1 MFCCIMIYEI
11 LLSSERREFLRSN
24 LHSKSLLN
32 DEEMMSKFSE
42 GMKMCLNF
50 IIRTR
55 IFCKRKYE
63 KSENWLRFFIFSCNL
78 IGNMYSRVPSK
89 NSFYMATII
98 ASRLKSVFQLFG
110 KKTNQKMEESKQAP
124 SKLDMED
131 QVFLL
136 DLLYPLRD
144 ELGLL
149 HGLEELCLFVRKSC
163 NVDIAAIRQSKV
175 PLIFEGPWKLTDD
188 HGGRLTVHEIKVEKD
203 QVLSSN
209 TAEVYALEVKSNSS
223 RGPRILHSF
232 VPIRG

>member
-1 MFCCIMIYEI
+1 MIYEI
-11 LLSSERREFLRSN
+11 LLSSENQVFLQSS

-32 DEEMMSKFSE
+32 DEEMMPKFSE

-50 IIRTR
+50 IIRTCR
-55 IFCKRKYE
+55 FCKRKYE
-63 KSENWLRFFIFSCNL
+63 KSESWLRFFIFSCNL

-110 KKTNQKMEESKQAP
+110 KKTNQQMEECEQLP

-131 QVFLL
+131 QRFLL
-136 DLLYPLRD
+136 ELLYPLGD

-149 HGLEELCLFVRKSC
+149 HGLEELCFSIRMTC
-163 NVDIAAIRQSKV
+163 NDQ
-175 PLIFEGPWKLTDD
+175 
-188 HGGRLTVHEIKVEKD
+188 GGRLTVHEIKVEKD
-203 QVLSSN
+203 QILSSN
-209 TAEVYALEVKSNSS
+209 TAEVYALEAKSNSS
-223 RGPRILHSF
+223 REPRILHSF

>member
-1 MFCCIMIYEI
+1 MIYEI
-11 LLSSERREFLRSN
+11 LLSSERREFLPSN

-42 GMKMCLNF
+42 GMKMSLNF
-50 IIRTR
+50 IIRTCR
-55 IFCKRKYE
+55 SCKRKYE
-63 KSENWLRFFIFSCNL
+63 KSENWLRFFIFCCNL

-110 KKTNQKMEESKQAP
+110 KKRNQKMEESKQVL
-124 SKLDMED
+124 SKVDMED

-136 DLLYPLRD
+136 DLLYPLGD

-149 HGLEELCLFVRKSC
+149 HGLEELCLFVQKSC
-163 NVDIAAIRQSKV
+163 KVNIAAIRQSKV

-188 HGGRLTVHEIKVEKD
+188 HGGRLTVHEIKVQKD

-209 TAEVYALEVKSNSS
+209 TAEVYALEYALEAKSNSS
-223 RGPRILHSF
+223 TGPRILHSF

>member
-1 MFCCIMIYEI
+1 
-11 LLSSERREFLRSN
+11 
-24 LHSKSLLN
+24 
-32 DEEMMSKFSE
+32 MMSKFSE

-50 IIRTR
+50 IIRTCR
-55 IFCKRKYE
+55 SCKRKYE

-110 KKTNQKMEESKQAP
+110 KKTNQQMEECEQLP

-131 QVFLL
+131 QRFLL
-136 DLLYPLRD
+136 ELLYPLGD

-149 HGLEELCLFVRKSC
+149 HGLEELCFNIRKTCKINAS
-163 NVDIAAIRQSKV
+163 IISQAKKS
-175 PLIFEGPWKLTDD
+175 LTLMGPWKLFDD
-188 HGGRLTVHEIKVEKD
+188 QGGRLTVHEIKVEKD

-209 TAEVYALEVKSNSS
+209 TAEVYALEYALEAKSNSS

-232 VPIRG
+232 VPIRGWTL

>member
-1 MFCCIMIYEI
+1 MIYEI
-11 LLSSERREFLRSN
+11 LLSSERREFLPSN

-50 IIRTR
+50 IIRTCR
-55 IFCKRKYE
+55 SCKRKYE

-110 KKTNQKMEESKQAP
+110 KKRNQKMEESKQVL
-124 SKLDMED
+124 SKVDMED

-136 DLLYPLRD
+136 DLLYPLGD

-149 HGLEELCLFVRKSC
+149 HGLEELCLFVQKSC
-163 NVDIAAIRQSKV
+163 KVNIAAIRQSKV

-188 HGGRLTVHEIKVEKD
+188 HGGRLTVHEIKVQKD

-209 TAEVYALEVKSNSS
+209 TAEVYALEYALEAKSNSS
-223 RGPRILHSF
+223 TGPRILHSF

>member
-1 MFCCIMIYEI
+1 MP
-11 LLSSERREFLRSN
+11 
-24 LHSKSLLN
+24 
-32 DEEMMSKFSE
+32 KFSE

-50 IIRTR
+50 IIRTCR
-55 IFCKRKYE
+55 SCKRKYE

-110 KKTNQKMEESKQAP
+110 KKRNQKMEESKQVL
-124 SKLDMED
+124 SKVDMED

-136 DLLYPLRD
+136 DLLYPLGD

-149 HGLEELCLFVRKSC
+149 HGLEELCLQIRKTCKINAST
-163 NVDIAAIRQSKV
+163 ISQAKES
-175 PLIFEGPWKLTDD
+175 LTLMGPWKLFDD
-188 HGGRLTVHEIKVEKD
+188 QGGRLTVHEIKVQKD

-209 TAEVYALEVKSNSS
+209 TAEVYALEYALEAKSNSS

-232 VPIRG
+232 VPIRGWTL

>member
-1 MFCCIMIYEI
+1 
-11 LLSSERREFLRSN
+11 
-24 LHSKSLLN
+24 
-32 DEEMMSKFSE
+32 MSKFSE

-50 IIRTR
+50 IIRTCR
-55 IFCKRKYE
+55 SCKRKYE

-78 IGNMYSRVPSK
+78 IGNMYSWVPSK

-110 KKTNQKMEESKQAP
+110 KKRNQKMEESKQVL
-124 SKLDMED
+124 SKVDMED

-136 DLLYPLRD
+136 DLLYPLGD

-149 HGLEELCLFVRKSC
+149 HGLEELCLFVQKSC
-163 NVDIAAIRQSKV
+163 KVNIAAIRQSKV

-188 HGGRLTVHEIKVEKD
+188 HGGRLKVHEIKVQKD

-209 TAEVYALEVKSNSS
+209 TAEVYALEYALEAKSNSS
-223 RGPRILHSF
+223 TGPRILHSF
-232 VPIRG
+232 VPIRGWTL

>member
-1 MFCCIMIYEI
+1 MIYEI
-11 LLSSERREFLRSN
+11 LLSSERREFLQSS
-24 LHSKSLLN
+24 LLSKSLLN
-32 DEEMMSKFSE
+32 DEEMMPKFSE

-50 IIRTR
+50 IIRTCR
-55 IFCKRKYE
+55 SCKRKYE
-63 KSENWLRFFIFSCNL
+63 KSENWLRFFIFCCNL

-110 KKTNQKMEESKQAP
+110 KKRNQKMEESKQVL
-124 SKLDMED
+124 SKVDMED

-136 DLLYPLRD
+136 DLLYPLGD

-149 HGLEELCLFVRKSC
+149 HGLEELCLFVQKSC
-163 NVDIAAIRQSKV
+163 KVNIAAIRQSKV
-175 PLIFEGPWKLTDD
+175 PLIFQGPWKLTDD
-188 HGGRLTVHEIKVEKD
+188 HGGRLTVHEIKVQKD

-209 TAEVYALEVKSNSS
+209 TAEVYALEYALEAKSNSS
-223 RGPRILHSF
+223 TGPRILHSF

>member
-1 MFCCIMIYEI
+1 
-11 LLSSERREFLRSN
+11 
-24 LHSKSLLN
+24 
-32 DEEMMSKFSE
+32 
-42 GMKMCLNF
+42 
-50 IIRTR
+50 
-55 IFCKRKYE
+55 
-63 KSENWLRFFIFSCNL
+63 
-78 IGNMYSRVPSK
+78 MYSRVPSE

-110 KKTNQKMEESKQAP
+110 KKRNQKMEESKQVL
-124 SKLDMED
+124 SKVDMED

-136 DLLYPLRD
+136 DLLYPLGD

-149 HGLEELCLFVRKSC
+149 HGLEELCLFVQKSC

-209 TAEVYALEVKSNSS
+209 TAEVYALEYALEAKSNSS

-232 VPIRG
+232 VPIRGWTS

>member
-1 MFCCIMIYEI
+1 MIYEI
-11 LLSSERREFLRSN
+11 LLFSERRKFLQSS
-24 LHSKSLLN
+24 LLSKSLLN
-32 DEEMMSKFSE
+32 DEEMMPKFSE

-50 IIRTR
+50 IIRTCR
-55 IFCKRKYE
+55 SCKRKYE
-63 KSENWLRFFIFSCNL
+63 KSENWLRFFIFCCNL

-110 KKTNQKMEESKQAP
+110 KKRNQKMEESKQVL
-124 SKLDMED
+124 SKVDMED

-136 DLLYPLRD
+136 DLLYPLGD

-149 HGLEELCLFVRKSC
+149 HGLEELCLFVQKSC
-163 NVDIAAIRQSKV
+163 KVNIAAIRQSKV

-188 HGGRLTVHEIKVEKD
+188 HGGRLTVHEIKVQKD

-209 TAEVYALEVKSNSS
+209 TAEVYALEYALEAKSNSS
-223 RGPRILHSF
+223 TGPRILHSF

>member
-1 MFCCIMIYEI
+1 
-11 LLSSERREFLRSN
+11 
-24 LHSKSLLN
+24 
-32 DEEMMSKFSE
+32 MMSKFSE

-50 IIRTR
+50 IIRTCR
-55 IFCKRKYE
+55 SCKRKYE

-110 KKTNQKMEESKQAP
+110 KKRNQKMEESKQVL
-124 SKLDMED
+124 SKVDMED

-136 DLLYPLRD
+136 DLLYPLGD

-149 HGLEELCLFVRKSC
+149 HGLEELCLSVQKSC

-175 PLIFEGPWKLTDD
+175 PLIFQGPWKLTDD
-188 HGGRLTVHEIKVEKD
+188 HGGRLIVHEIRVAKD
-203 QVLSSN
+203 AELSSS
-209 TAEVYALEVKSNSS
+209 TREVYTLEARSNSTRVS
-223 RGPRILHSF
+223 RILHSF
-232 VPIRG
+232 VAIRS

>member
-1 MFCCIMIYEI
+1 MIYEI
-11 LLSSERREFLRSN
+11 LLFSERREFLPSN

-42 GMKMCLNF
+42 GMKMSLNF
-50 IIRTR
+50 IIRTCR
-55 IFCKRKYE
+55 SCKRKYE

-110 KKTNQKMEESKQAP
+110 KKRNQKMEESKQVL
-124 SKLDMED
+124 SKVDMED

-136 DLLYPLRD
+136 DLLYPLGD

-149 HGLEELCLFVRKSC
+149 HGLEELCLFVQKSC
-163 NVDIAAIRQSKV
+163 KVNIAAIRQSKV

-203 QVLSSN
+203 QILSSN
-209 TAEVYALEVKSNSS
+209 TAEVYALEYALEAKSNSS

>member
-1 MFCCIMIYEI
+1 MIYEI
-11 LLSSERREFLRSN
+11 LLSSERREFLLSN

-50 IIRTR
+50 IIRTCR
-55 IFCKRKYE
+55 SCKRKYE
-63 KSENWLRFFIFSCNL
+63 KSEPILRFFIFSCNL

-110 KKTNQKMEESKQAP
+110 KKTNQKVEECEQLP

-131 QVFLL
+131 QRFLL
-136 DLLYPLRD
+136 ELLYPLGD

-149 HGLEELCLFVRKSC
+149 HGLEELCFNIRKTCKINAST
-163 NVDIAAIRQSKV
+163 ISQAKKS
-175 PLIFEGPWKLTDD
+175 LTLMGPWKLFDD
-188 HGGRLTVHEIKVEKD
+188 QGGRLTVHEIKVEKD
-203 QVLSSN
+203 QILSSN
-209 TAEVYALEVKSNSS
+209 TAEVYALEAKSNSS
-223 RGPRILHSF
+223 REPRILHSF